1 MTVTAPPP
9 PRRFACQRRHH
20 RPAGAGVAIPH
31 APVAPPHDTTS
42 TRCSPTSPLPKVND
56 IATSAASRVACHHRC
71 QTVASA
77 RLPPVRMLTPP
88 RGAIPQVAP
97 PAPPPRCRLHRKRPR
112 RPRRRLPVV
121 SAMSPL
127 TPEEPELAVAIVMEP
142 ESSEVPTPLVTLTAP
157 PVLAPTP
164 PAMDTAPPTA
174 PLLPSPMPAVS
185 VSAPPAA
192 LSAVVLPAVTVTAPP
207 APVLPSPTLREIAPP
222 RRQSRCPS
230 PP

>member
-1 MTVTAPPP
+1 
-9 PRRFACQRRHH
+9 
-20 RPAGAGVAIPH
+20 
-31 APVAPPHDTTS
+31 
-42 TRCSPTSPLPKVND
+42 
-56 IATSAASRVACHHRC
+56 
-71 QTVASA
+71 
-77 RLPPVRMLTPP
+77 
-88 RGAIPQVAP
+88 
-97 PAPPPRCRLHRKRPR
+97 
-112 RPRRRLPVV
+112 
-121 SAMSPL
+121 MSPL

-222 RRQSRCPS
+222 APPVTRLHRKRPRRPGGRLPAAMSPLTPEEPELAVAIVMEPESSEVPTPLVTLTAPPVDPPLPPVTPRRQSRCHRLQRS
-230 PP
+230 T